1 MRPRRLSREGAEETA
16 EQCVAE
22 DAPGAPLNAALGARI
37 MTELPDETHQQIQRL
52 SAEGDSLA
60 EAARYPDALAK
71 YWAAWELLPEPKT
84 DWEAATWLLG
94 TIGNANFLA
103 GDFEAG
109 RDNLSTAMHCP
120 GAIGNPFLHLRLGQC
135 QLELGNHDRAADE
148 LARAYMAEGHRIF
161 IGQDA
166 KYLTFLK
173 TRLDP
178 PPGGWADERKKPWWK
193 PW

>member
-1 MRPRRLSREGAEETA
+1 
-16 EQCVAE
+16 
-22 DAPGAPLNAALGARI
+22 

-52 SAEGDSLA
+52 SADGDSLA